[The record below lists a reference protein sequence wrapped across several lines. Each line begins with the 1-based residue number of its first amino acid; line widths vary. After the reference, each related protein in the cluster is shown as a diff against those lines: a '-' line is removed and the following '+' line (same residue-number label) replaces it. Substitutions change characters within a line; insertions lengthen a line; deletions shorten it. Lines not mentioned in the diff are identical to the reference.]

1 MTMGDDDLYA
11 SMALPGVILP
21 ILEKVKPHS

>member
-11 SMALPGVILP
+11 SMALPGIILP
-21 ILEKVKPHS
+21 ILEKV